1 MNIYVSGPMTT
12 DSKGKLH
19 GSAEITLLNVMK
31 AKAIGMKLAK
41 LGYVP
46 YVPHT
51 HIGGWESELN
61 YENIMRIHLTF
72 IRKWA
77 DALLFLGPSR
87 GADIEKEEAEK
98 CGIPVFNSIKNLAEA
113 SFIQKPSLCRL
124 NGQQL
129 LLLQQQL

>member
-12 DSKGKLH
+12 DKEGKFH
-19 GSAEITLLNVMK
+19 GSAEITLLNVMR

-41 LGYVP
+41 IGYVP

-51 HIGGWESELN
+51 HIGGWESELD

-77 DALLFLGPSR
+77 DALFFVGPSR
-87 GADIEKEEAEK
+87 GADIEKEEAKK
-98 CGIPVFNSIKNLAEA
+98 CGIPIFTSIKELTEA
-113 SFIQKPSLCRL
+113 SFIQQLSPCKS